1 MIAVADS
8 LIASMASKLPPEAL
22 KFAKQMGVPL
32 DGLEAEAEDMWAMLN
47 DMSSKDFS
55 GYQRF
60 IEQQFKEQK
69 EAEEGGGEG
78 RGPKLIRPT
87 AGFSVET
94 RTLSGDGLKVRVADA
109 AGGLTGKVLY
119 ANVCSHEALQEPT
132 DHNGAKIKGDWQQ
145 TVDLQIPL
153 VVGPARDLEEQTKL
167 AVDVLVHPSVVERCN
182 MKSDFRQQVVELVLE
197 SLASERKM
205 ELQSTWSMSA
215 SLYMGGRGAEKTTP
229 VLFQVEAPESSSSF
243 PSSTSSSASTT
254 TTTTGALQSPSML
267 LGALKQDREKQELGD
282 IAVAAPP
289 LRARGGGGK
298 EDMNARGGE
307 KINVASNLQIKKGFL
322 NSEGRCSLY
331 PDRGSSE
338 GQGGATG
345 GTLGRLMS
353 RCQVVDTSTI
363 SVASAS
369 APQAPT
375 ASSSNVKSK
384 LPPAPS
390 KAEML
395 EMEKLLQ
402 RADDD
407 WTPASE
413 SSGVDQSSA
422 DDFGRALEEMSR
434 AILGPEAADRLHP
447 QRSTSTTTIISGSL
461 YDQNRIEVVEQ
472 GDGFLGVC
480 VLGLDSSLKLSQDVA
495 IDVGKSELRVT
506 VLNRESVKIIKT
518 DKEFY
523 PAATTAQFKKKTNK
537 LIVNVKMS

>member
-1 MIAVADS
+1 
-8 LIASMASKLPPEAL
+8 MASKLPPEAL

-32 DGLEAEAEDMWAMLN
+32 EGLEAEAEDMWAMLN
-47 DMSSKDFS
+47 EMSSKDFS

-78 RGPKLIRPT
+78 SGTKLIRPT

-109 AGGLTGKVLY
+109 LGGLTGKVLY

-132 DHNGAKIKGDWQQ
+132 DHNGAKIKGGWQQ
-145 TVDLQIPL
+145 TADLQIPL
-153 VVGPARDLEEQTKL
+153 IVGPLRDLEEQTKL

-182 MKSDFRQQVVELVLE
+182 LKSDFRQQVIELVLE

-205 ELQSTWSMSA
+205 KLQTTWSASA
-215 SLYMGGRGAEKTTP
+215 SIYMGGRGAEKTTP
-229 VLFQVEAPESSSSF
+229 VLFQVEAPGSSSSSSSS
-243 PSSTSSSASTT
+243 SSTSTS
-254 TTTTGALQSPSML
+254 TTGALQSPSML

-289 LRARGGGGK
+289 LRARGGVGK
-298 EDMNARGGE
+298 EDEVAVGAE

-322 NSEGRCSLY
+322 NNGGRSSLY
-331 PDRGSSE
+331 PESGSSE
-338 GQGGATG
+338 GKGGATG
-345 GTLGRLMS
+345 GTLERLMN
-353 RCQVVDTSTI
+353 RCQVVDTSTM
-363 SVASAS
+363 SVASAT
-369 APQAPT
+369 PQAPT
-375 ASSSNVKSK
+375 ASGSNVKSK

-390 KAEML
+390 MAEML

-413 SSGVDQSSA
+413 GGVDQSSA

-434 AILGPEAADRLHP
+434 AILGPETADRLP
-447 QRSTSTTTIISGSL
+447 LSKPAPITTIISGSL
-461 YDQNRIEVVEQ
+461 YDQKRVEIVEE
-472 GDGFLGVC
+472 GDGFLGVW

-495 IDVGKSELRVT
+495 IDVGKNELRVT

-518 DKEFY
+518 DKEFD
-523 PAATTAQFKKKTNK
+523 PAATKAQFKKKINK
-537 LIVNVKMS
+537 LLVNVKLL